1 MTDLWRRLLAAFTHS
16 GPGYD
21 TTPLPR
27 RGDDFDHWLRDQ
39 RDQREQADPI
49 GQHVID
55 DLLDRYR
62 LHADTGTPLN
72 EHVCSG
78 QVIGDCDCFENTDR
92 RAS

>member
-1 MTDLWRRLLAAFTHS
+1 MTDLWRRVLAGLTHT

-21 TTPLPR
+21 TTPPPR
-27 RGDDFDHWLRDQ
+27 RGDAFDHWL

-49 GQHVID
+49 AWHIID
-55 DLLDRYR
+55 GLLDTYR

-78 QVIGDCDCFENTDR
+78 QVIGDCDCFEQADR

>member
-1 MTDLWRRLLAAFTHS
+1 MTNLWRRVLAGLTHT

-21 TTPLPR
+21 LTPLPR
-27 RGDDFDHWLRDQ
+27 RSDTFDHWL

-49 GQHVID
+49 AWHIID
-55 DLLDRYR
+55 GLLDTYR

-72 EHVCSG
+72 EHACSG
-78 QVIGDCDCFENTDR
+78 QVIGDCDCFEQADR